1 MNSIAYSQIELPV
14 FLISLGANLALGI
27 VVFRYAARTAS
38 RRFFFVFIIAQ
49 ILWMATNYISFL
61 PGAREYLW
69 LARAT
74 MFFAAIHATAFL
86 LFLDTFLDKDKLL
99 GGTARAVLGIILLGV
114 ASATLTPLVFSQLG
128 PDATGRLVPQAGPA
142 MLIFGIF
149 VLLCVILAILSLIRK
164 YMRTSGIE
172 KIQLRYLAVGIFTT
186 ISLILVFSYFL
197 FALTGKLD
205 TVSFGHLYTL
215 PFVLFTT
222 YAMIRHQLLN
232 IKAIATEVAVML
244 LNFVLLV
251 QVFSSTNLAQF
262 LTSSF
267 LFVAAFLIGMLLVN
281 AVLKEIKQREQLQ
294 GLTTRLEAAN
304 AKLTDLSRFKTEL
317 LSLASHQ
324 IKSPLAAI
332 KGYVSLLKDGSF
344 GVLPPSAAEAVGKVQ
359 TSANQLF
366 DLINSLLDLRKVEEG
381 RMDYQFAKI
390 DIIPLTR
397 GVVEEL
403 SQLASSK
410 KLQLEFGA
418 AEKETIV
425 SADAQKLRQVIQN
438 VIDNAIKYT
447 PTGSVKVNLDQVAGK
462 VVLTCTDTG
471 YGMAK
476 EVADK
481 LFTEFMRDE
490 RLKKMIRGTGLGL
503 YIAKKIVEAHGGTI
517 RCESAGDI
525 AIIRYQ

>member
-1 MNSIAYSQIELPV
+1 
-14 FLISLGANLALGI
+14 
-27 VVFRYAARTAS
+27 
-38 RRFFFVFIIAQ
+38 
-49 ILWMATNYISFL
+49 
-61 PGAREYLW
+61 
-69 LARAT
+69 
-74 MFFAAIHATAFL
+74 
-86 LFLDTFLDKDKLL
+86 
-99 GGTARAVLGIILLGV
+99 
-114 ASATLTPLVFSQLG
+114 
-128 PDATGRLVPQAGPA
+128 
-142 MLIFGIF
+142 
-149 VLLCVILAILSLIRK
+149 
-164 YMRTSGIE
+164 MRTSGIE